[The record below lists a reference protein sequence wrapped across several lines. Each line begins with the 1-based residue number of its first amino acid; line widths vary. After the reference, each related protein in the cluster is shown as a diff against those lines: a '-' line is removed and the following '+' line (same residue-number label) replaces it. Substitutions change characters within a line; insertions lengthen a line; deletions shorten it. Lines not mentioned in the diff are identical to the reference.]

1 MEDVK
6 HATATVPSSFQENLG
21 RWFLSS
27 SLILKH
33 LKDFY
38 VKEISLGV
46 LIISKTFF
54 FCDKMTNGAL
64 RLKD

>member
-1 MEDVK
+1 MK
-6 HATATVPSSFQENLG
+6 LASSSSFQ
-21 RWFLSS
+21 LSREFGTLVPV

-46 LIISKTFF
+46 LIISKTFI

-64 RLKD
+64 RLKE